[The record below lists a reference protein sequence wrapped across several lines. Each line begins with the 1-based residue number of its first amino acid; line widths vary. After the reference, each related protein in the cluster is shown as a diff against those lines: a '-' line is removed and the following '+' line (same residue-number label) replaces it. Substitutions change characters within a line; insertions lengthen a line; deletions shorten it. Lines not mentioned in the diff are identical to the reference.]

1 MPCDTVN
8 SATVI
13 LGKVDSG
20 LLKLAMD
27 KLHPGYVY
35 SVRGESIVIRGV
47 NTYDV
52 DVAAIKREISRQAVL
67 RDAKRFGWKATE
79 QPGGKI
85 MLQKARQ

>member
-35 SVRGESIVIRGV
+35 SVWGESIVIRGV

-52 DVAAIKREISRQAVL
+52 DVAAIKREVSKQAVL
-67 RDAKRFGWKATE
+67 RDARRFGWKATE
-79 QPGGKI
+79 VNGKI